1 MVAHKGPYRRHFQHA
16 AEADGATCSSAG
28 ETALHK
34 FAKETLQRALK
45 LRLEGLTES
54 DGRHSVVVVKE
65 QEFEFDDAVLEKREG
80 DIVPDVV
87 CRKGDRILY
96 VEFKVTHGCDS
107 EKLEKLRRLGVGALE
122 IDLSRYR
129 DCPLAELGNA
139 ILTEAPR
146 VWLHNP
152 KIPAARNRLEELER
166 ERLAAIDEK
175 ARELL
180 AKLPTLQGPASTVG
194 VWEEAAALRGLAD
207 AVSPG
212 RRAIGFAVRE
222 QEWKSLVLL
231 QFGLVAVNGFTVK
244 EAFAAIKKEGW
255 VARPLAFVSDEVADG
270 LRRVAGDIVTPWEA
284 LAEFIEKMKKAGM
297 LMVSGPGRRLHG
309 GRLLRTTIRSA
320 IETRE
325 RPARRT
331 EELKRLVDRILLRVR
346 KAYKENFDFRTWLDS
361 DIGDGTVPAATVAS
375 ETEDSFDLLVER
387 LSTLS
392 KGMSSYPPHLPEGMT
407 LGLPVL
413 DEVADREK
421 SRRESEDRRDR
432 EAAETVKREAD
443 DRESRLLRPATA
455 AMGAE
460 AAGGWMDLLRDDLQG
475 VSPRVMARRSEA
487 DFWKAVDALDRW
499 REAQRIEIE
508 REELKAD
515 SLAKLRKAARADFKR
530 DDYADLWMRQPH
542 KGLSGTKPEEYCVDD
557 ATLAACVALLPG
569 SLRRR

>member
-16 AEADGATCSSAG
+16 AETDGATCGSAG

-96 VEFKVTHGCDS
+96 VEFKVTHGCDL
-107 EKLEKLRRLGVGALE
+107 EKLEKLRRLGVGAIE

-129 DCPLAELGNA
+129 DCPLAELSNA

-146 VWLHNP
+146 AWLHNP
-152 KIPAARNRLEELER
+152 KIPAARNRLAELER

-180 AKLPTLQGPASTVG
+180 EKLPSLQGPAGTVG
-194 VWEEAAALRGLAD
+194 AWEEAAVLRGLAD

-222 QEWKSLVLL
+222 QEWKSFILL
-231 QFGLVAVNGFTVK
+231 HFGLVAENGFTVK
-244 EAFAAIKKEGW
+244 EAYAAIKKEGW
-255 VARPLAFVSDEVADG
+255 VAPPFAFVSDEVADG

-284 LAEFIEKMKKAGM
+284 LAEFVEKMKMAGM

-309 GRLLRTTIRSA
+309 GRLLRTTISSA

-325 RPARRT
+325 CPARRT
-331 EELKRLVDRILLRVR
+331 EELNRLVDRILVRVR
-346 KAYKENFDFRTWLDS
+346 KAHKANFDFLAWLDS
-361 DIGDGTVPAATVAS
+361 DIGEGTVPAATVAS
-375 ETEDSFDLLVER
+375 ESEESFDLLVER

-392 KGMSSYPPHLPEGMT
+392 KGMSSYPPHVPDGMT

-421 SRRESEDRRDR
+421 SRRESEDRREQ
-432 EAAETVKREAD
+432 EAAEM
-443 DRESRLLRPATA
+443 SN
-455 AMGAE
+455 GF
-460 AAGGWMDLLRDDLQG
+460 QN
-475 VSPRVMARRSEA
+475 
-487 DFWKAVDALDRW
+487 
-499 REAQRIEIE
+499 
-508 REELKAD
+508 
-515 SLAKLRKAARADFKR
+515 
-530 DDYADLWMRQPH
+530 
-542 KGLSGTKPEEYCVDD
+542 
-557 ATLAACVALLPG
+557 
-569 SLRRR
+569 